1 MIILRQG
8 SHGDDVSRLQH
19 LLNLTVK
26 PSPHLVED
34 GRFGERTH
42 QAVITFQSQH
52 GLKADGIVG
61 PQTWTALGQKMSPS
75 PFLPAAAP
83 AASGGPAWM
92 AIAKQELGIHEN
104 SLPGQNNKRIIEY
117 HSTTSLHAT
126 DDETPWCSSF
136 VNWVMKQAGHPG
148 TNSAGAKSWLDW
160 GSAIQNPREGSV
172 TVIQKKHGT
181 SDKATGSTSGFHV
194 AFYVSGTATSV
205 RLLGG
210 NQADSVKY
218 SNFLLS
224 AWNVKA
230 YRWP

>member
-1 MIILRQG
+1 
-8 SHGDDVSRLQH
+8 
-19 LLNLTVK
+19 
-26 PSPHLVED
+26 
-34 GRFGERTH
+34 
-42 QAVITFQSQH
+42 
-52 GLKADGIVG
+52 
-61 PQTWTALGQKMSPS
+61 
-75 PFLPAAAP
+75 
-83 AASGGPAWM
+83 
-92 AIAKQELGIHEN
+92 
-104 SLPGQNNKRIIEY
+104 
-117 HSTTSLHAT
+117 
-126 DDETPWCSSF
+126 
-136 VNWVMKQAGHPG
+136 MKQAGHPG